1 MTILYLTGNMY
12 LLPKTQECLFF
23 YLIPTNMTQNVSL
36 QDKRASTKQSPLSS
50 PLYISFYKPSYNESI
65 SISLLH
71 TSENLSKH
79 KPCSAVNRGKGKREM
94 EKF

>member
-12 LLPKTQECLFF
+12 FLPKTQECLFL
-23 YLIPTNMTQNVSL
+23 YLIPTNMTQNVPL
-36 QDKRASTKQSPLSS
+36 QDKRASTKHFPFSS
-50 PLYISFYKPSYNESI
+50 PLYFSFYKPSSNGSV

-71 TSENLSKH
+71 KSEYLSKY